1 MASEFELIHKYFQS
15 TDLPDDV
22 TLGVGDDAALLNMPE
37 GHQLV
42 VTVDTLIEGVHF
54 PVNTSPEDIGHKALA
69 VNLSDLA
76 AMGASPRWVT
86 LALSLPSADESWVAK
101 FAQGFMALAKKYGV
115 SLVGGD
121 TTRGALSITVQAM
134 GCVNNAMSLLRSAAS
149 EGDDIYV
156 SGTIGDAGLA
166 LQMLSGQGV
175 IPDSLLKAL
184 NLPEPRID
192 LGMALNGIANA
203 SIDVSDGLIAD
214 LGHILE
220 ASEVGAELSLE
231 SMPYSSDVKQWL
243 ETGND
248 EILPMT
254 WGDDYELLFTASPEH
269 ASAIQALSV
278 RLDLPLTRIGK
289 ITEQPG
295 LRIFTPEGEI
305 TNVAGTGYDHFG
317 NHA

>member
-1 MASEFELIHKYFQS
+1 MASEFELIQKYFQS
-15 TDLPDDV
+15 TDLPDHV

-54 PVNTSPEDIGHKALA
+54 PANTSPEDIGHKTLA

-86 LALSLPSADESWVAK
+86 LALSLPSADERWVAN
-101 FAQGFMALAKKYGV
+101 FARGFMGLAQKHDV

-134 GCVNNAMSLLRSAAS
+134 GWVNNAMSLLRSAAS

-166 LQMLSGQGV
+166 LQMLSGQGA
-175 IPDSLLKAL
+175 IPASLLRAL
-184 NLPEPRID
+184 NRPEPRID

-203 SIDVSDGLIAD
+203 CIDVSDGLIAD

-220 ASEVGAELSLE
+220 ASEVGADLSLE
-231 SMPYSSDVKQWL
+231 SVPYSSSLRQWL
-243 ETGND
+243 DAGND
-248 EILPMT
+248 ATLPMT
-254 WGDDYELLFTASPEH
+254 WGDDYELLFTASPEQ
-269 ASAIQALSV
+269 ASAIQDLSA
-278 RLDLPLTRIGK
+278 RLGLPLTRIGK
-289 ITEQPG
+289 ITGQSG

>member
-1 MASEFELIHKYFQS
+1 MASEFELIHNYFQS

-134 GCVNNAMSLLRSAAS
+134 GWVNNAMSLLRSAAS

-192 LGMALNGIANA
+192 LGMALNVIANA

-220 ASEVGAELSLE
+220 ASEVGAELSLD

>member
-1 MASEFELIHKYFQS
+1 MASEFELIQKYFQS

-54 PVNTSPEDIGHKALA
+54 PVNTSPEDIGHKVLA

-101 FAQGFMALAKKYGV
+101 FAQGFMALAKKYDV
-115 SLVGGD
+115 SLIGGD
-121 TTRGALSITVQAM
+121 TTRGSLSISVQAM
-134 GCVNNAMSLLRSAAS
+134 GWVNNAMSLLRSAAS

-166 LQMLSGQGV
+166 LQILSGQGV

-184 NLPEPRID
+184 NRPEPRID
-192 LGMALNGIANA
+192 LGMAMNSIANA
-203 SIDVSDGLIAD
+203 CIDVSDGLIAD

-231 SMPYSSDVKQWL
+231 SLPYGSVVKQWL
-243 ETGND
+243 GAGND
-248 EILPMT
+248 PTLPLT
-254 WGDDYELLFTASPEH
+254 WGDDYELLFTASPEQ

>member
-1 MASEFELIHKYFQS
+1 MASEFELIQKYFQS
-15 TDLPDDV
+15 TDLPDHV

-54 PVNTSPEDIGHKALA
+54 PANTSPEDIGHKTLA

-86 LALSLPSADESWVAK
+86 LALSLPSADERWVAN
-101 FAQGFMALAKKYGV
+101 FARGFMALAQKHDV

-134 GCVNNAMSLLRSAAS
+134 GWVNNAMSLLRSAAS

-166 LQMLSGQGV
+166 LQMLSGQGA
-175 IPDSLLKAL
+175 IPASLLRAL
-184 NLPEPRID
+184 NRPEPRID

-203 SIDVSDGLIAD
+203 CIDVSDGLIAD

-220 ASEVGAELSLE
+220 ASEVGADLSLE
-231 SMPYSSDVKQWL
+231 SVPYSSSLRQWL
-243 ETGND
+243 DAGND
-248 EILPMT
+248 ATLPMT
-254 WGDDYELLFTASPEH
+254 WGDDYELLFTASPEQ
-269 ASAIQALSV
+269 ASAIQDLSA
-278 RLDLPLTRIGK
+278 RLGLPLTRIGK
-289 ITEQPG
+289 ITGQSG

>member
-15 TDLPDDV
+15 TDLPDNV

-86 LALSLPSADESWVAK
+86 LALSLPSADEGWVEK
-101 FAQGFMALAKKYGV
+101 FAQDFMALAQKHGV

-121 TTRGALSITVQAM
+121 TTRGTLSITVQAM
-134 GCVNNAMSLLRSAAS
+134 GWANNAMSLLRSAAS

-166 LQMLSGQGV
+166 LQMLSERGV

-184 NLPEPRID
+184 NRPEPRID
-192 LGMALNGIANA
+192 LGMALSGIANA
-203 SIDVSDGLIAD
+203 CIDVSDGLIAD

-220 ASEVGAELSLE
+220 ASEVGAELSLD
-231 SMPYSSDVKQWL
+231 SLPYGSFVKQWL
-243 ETGND
+243 YAGND
-248 EILPMT
+248 PTLPLT
-254 WGDDYELLFTASPEH
+254 WGDDYELLFTASPDQ
-269 ASAIQALSV
+269 ASTIQALSV
-278 RLDLPLTRIGK
+278 NLGLPLTRIGK

-295 LRIFTPEGEI
+295 LHIFTPEGEI
-305 TNVAGTGYDHFG
+305 ANVAGTGYDHFG

>member
-1 MASEFELIHKYFQS
+1 MASEFELIHNYFQS

-134 GCVNNAMSLLRSAAS
+134 GWVNNAMSLLRSAAS

-220 ASEVGAELSLE
+220 ASEVGAELSLD

>member
-1 MASEFELIHKYFQS
+1 MASEFELIQKYFQS
-15 TDLPDDV
+15 SDLPDDV

-42 VTVDTLIEGVHF
+42 VTVDTLIAGVHF
-54 PVNTSPEDIGHKALA
+54 PVNTSPEAIGHKALA

-76 AMGASPRWVT
+76 AMGAAPRWVT
-86 LALSLPSADESWVAK
+86 LALSLPSADEAWVAK

-115 SLVGGD
+115 TLVGGD
-121 TTRGALSITVQAM
+121 TTRGPLSITVQAM
-134 GCVNNAMSLLRSAAS
+134 GWVNNAMSLLRSAAS

-156 SGTIGDAGLA
+156 SGTIGNAGLA
-166 LQMLSGQGV
+166 LHMLSGEEA
-175 IPDSLLKAL
+175 IPDALLKAL

-192 LGMALNGIANA
+192 LGLALNGIANA
-203 SIDVSDGLIAD
+203 CIDVSDGLIAD

-231 SMPYSSDVKQWL
+231 SIPYSSDVKKWL
-243 ETGND
+243 GADNEAT
-248 EILPMT
+248 LPMT
-254 WGDDYELLFTASPEH
+254 WGDDYELLFTASPEQ

>member
-289 ITEQPG
+289 ITEPPG